1 MSTEQLESNK
11 PGLIDF
17 LGQVPDPRMERTR
30 GHKLI
35 DILVIGV
42 CCLICGGEGF
52 TDMETFGRA
61 QYKWLR
67 TILELPNGIPSHDT
81 FNRVFSAIDP
91 DRCMECF
98 TSWVQSLRP
107 LLDGEIVAVDG
118 KALRHAYDSDA
129 SIPYIVSAWAT
140 GGGLTLG
147 QVKVQDKSN
156 EITAI
161 PKLLRILELSGCIVT
176 IDAMGCQKKI
186 AREIIAADAD
196 YVLALKGNQTVAH
209 KEIRA
214 FFDDVVPMDKDKVMA
229 KAVVPQGFGYH
240 ETIEGDHGR
249 IETRRYWVTD
259 QIDWFQDKSKW
270 EGLQAFGFV
279 DSYRQIGEERSYER
293 RSFLLS
299 ITPQAERFAHACRAH
314 WGVENPLHWTLDVT
328 FKEDASRARSGYAAQ
343 NLAALRRLA
352 HNTIKADKSK
362 PKLSVRSKRLMAGW
376 NQEYLAHLL
385 GTI

>member
-1 MSTEQLESNK
+1 MSGEKRETTT
-11 PGLIDF
+11 PGMIEC
-17 LGQVPDPRMERTR
+17 LGEVPDPRVERTR

-61 QYKWLR
+61 QYEWLR
-67 TILELPNGIPSHDT
+67 TFLELPNGIPSHDT
-81 FNRVFSAIDP
+81 FNRVFRAIDP
-91 DRCMECF
+91 DCFMECF
-98 TSWVQSLRP
+98 TRWVQSLRP

-118 KALRHAYDSDA
+118 KALRRARDADA

-147 QVKVQDKSN
+147 QVQVEDKSN

-161 PKLLRILELSGCIVT
+161 PKLLRILDLSGCIVT

-186 AREIIAADAD
+186 AREIVDADAD
-196 YVLALKGNQTVAH
+196 YVLALKGNQTAAH

-214 FFDDVVPMDKDKVMA
+214 FFDEVVPMNKDISQPI
-229 KAVVPQGFGYH
+229 VPKGFDYCQ
-240 ETIEGDHGR
+240 TVEGDHGR
-249 IETRRYWVTD
+249 IETRRYWVTG
-259 QIDWFQDKSKW
+259 QIDWFQDKPKW
-270 EGLQAFGFV
+270 EGLQAVGFV
-279 DSYRQIGEERSYER
+279 DSYRQIGQNRSCER
-293 RSFLLS
+293 RCYLLS
-299 ITPQAERFAHACRAH
+299 IPAKAQLFASACRGH

-328 FKEDASRARSGYAAQ
+328 FKEDASRARSGHAAQ

-352 HNTIKADKSK
+352 HNTIKADKSQQ
-362 PKLSVRSKRLMAGW
+362 KLSVRSRRLMAAW
-376 NQEYLAHLL
+376 NQ
-385 GTI
+385 